1 MCLILFSYMNHSRY
15 KLIMASNRDEFYE
28 RPTRQLSFWPENPDI
43 LAGRD
48 ERNLGTWLGV
58 SRNGKIAAITNF
70 RNLQAIKSDGPSRG
84 LLVSDYLQGHSSPR
98 DYLEAIKPNSK
109 AYSGFNLLL
118 GDRDGLF
125 YYSNMGENVQ
135 VVESGIHGLCNAFL
149 DTPWPKVER
158 GKRFLADAIGRSD
171 EVSVDDLFDLLS
183 DTQHPPDHQLPDTG
197 IELEW
202 ERLLSPLFIKSPIY
216 GTRSSAIVLVDHD
229 GRITFV
235 ERTHGSGKS
244 ETIQRVIPGTLFL

>member
-48 ERNLGTWLGV
+48 ERNLGTWLGT

-84 LLVSDYLQGHSSPR
+84 LLVSDYLQGHSYPR
-98 DYLEAIKPNSK
+98 DYLETIKPNAKS
-109 AYSGFNLLL
+109 YSGFNLLL
-118 GDRDGLF
+118 GDQNGLF
-125 YYSNMGENVQ
+125 YYSNMGESVQ
-135 VVESGIHGLCNAFL
+135 EVESGIHGLSNAFL

-158 GKRFLADAIGRSD
+158 GKRFLADAIGRND
-171 EVSVDDLFDLLS
+171 EVSADDLFQLLS
-183 DTQHPPDHQLPDTG
+183 DTQHPPDHQLPGTG
-197 IELEW
+197 IGLEW
-202 ERLLSPLFIKSPIY
+202 ERLLSPLFIKSPTY
-216 GTRSSAIVLVDHD
+216 GTRSSAVILMDYD
-229 GRITFV
+229 GRITFI
-235 ERTHGSGKS
+235 ERTYGAEKI
-244 ETIQRVIPGTLFL
+244 EIVRFEVLVPIE